1 MKLSCRLFMETEDG
15 VKRFEDCTEEELEL
29 FRKNASKRVSETMS
43 RYFSQHPEELET
55 FLKSIDD
62 LNQ

>member
-15 VKRFEDCTEEELEL
+15 VKRFEDCTEELEL
-29 FRKNASKRVSETMS
+29 FRKNASKRLSETMS
-43 RYFSQHPEELET
+43 RYFSQHPEELEA
-55 FLKSIDD
+55 FLKSTED